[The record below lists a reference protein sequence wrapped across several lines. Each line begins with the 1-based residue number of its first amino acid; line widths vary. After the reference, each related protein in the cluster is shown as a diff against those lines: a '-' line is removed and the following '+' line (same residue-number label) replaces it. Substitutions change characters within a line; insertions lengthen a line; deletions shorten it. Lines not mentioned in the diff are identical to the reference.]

1 MLKIAA
7 AIAMVFCCSI
17 NHAVAA
23 ATPLQ
28 RERVVAVLTGGE
40 VQLERTGKAAFLNM
54 LVLDN
59 HVLEA
64 WLSEHLLQQE
74 ITFTARGD
82 DRYGRTQITSDVE
95 VKMLRDGVAMIYAST
110 GDIPANWRLAEAA
123 ARNAKRGVWAMESLL
138 ITPEAALKATGGFHV
153 IEGSITRIYESKTA
167 TYLNFGDDW
176 RSDFSI
182 TVLPKQ
188 RRSMKAFLANLKAGD
203 RVRVRGSITQENG
216 PMIRLNHP
224 ANLERL

>member
-1 MLKIAA
+1 MRRFVA

-17 NHAVAA
+17 SYASAAATALQREQVVAVFPDASIQLAQKGKAVFAGSMAPDVAA
-23 ATPLQ
+23 AS
-28 RERVVAVLTGGE
+28 
-40 VQLERTGKAAFLNM
+40 
-54 LVLDN
+54 
-59 HVLEA
+59 A
-64 WLSEHLLQQE
+64 WLAEQVLQQE
-74 ITFTARGD
+74 IRFSEGD
-82 DRYGRTQITSDVE
+82 VDRYGRTLITSDMQE
-95 VKMLRDGVAMIYAST
+95 KMLRDGVAIIYASA
-110 GDIPANWRLAEAA
+110 GDIPASWRVAEAA
-123 ARNAKRGVWAMESLL
+123 ARTAKRGVWAMESLL
-138 ITPEAALKATGGFHV
+138 ITPETALKATGGFHV

-167 TYLNFGDDW
+167 TYLNFGEDW

-182 TVLPKQ
+182 TLLPKQ